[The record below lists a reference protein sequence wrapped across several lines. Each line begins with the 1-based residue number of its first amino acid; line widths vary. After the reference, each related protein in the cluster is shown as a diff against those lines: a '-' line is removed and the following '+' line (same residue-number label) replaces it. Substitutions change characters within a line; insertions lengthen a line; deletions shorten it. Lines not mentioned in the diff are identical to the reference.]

1 MCYNLVKEMIESI
14 TSMLEGLIEFHNSD
28 ILTYESE
35 IKEYNNLSLESDDPM
50 ISEVIKWMIIRTSA
64 ANAKIDKDSNLLNI
78 FENKWSKEKL
88 LELKEL
94 LPERINFSKCDLE
107 YMNSMKNH
115 RDTHY
120 DMGKYFEI
128 WGGKIKLELDIF
140 KQIENILDVDLTSLD
155 PTISSEQ
162 LISTPLDII
171 KIRLAKGEITLD
183 EYDVLKSRL
192 EGTSLN

>member
-14 TSMLEGLIEFHNSD
+14 TSMLEGLIENHNSD
-28 ILTYESE
+28 ISTYDSE
-35 IKEYNNLSLESDDPM
+35 IEEYENLSLESDDP
-50 ISEVIKWMIIRTSA
+50 IINEVIKWMMIRTSA
-64 ANAKIDKDSNLLNI
+64 ANAKIELDSNLLNI
-78 FENKWSKEKL
+78 FENEWSKEKL

-94 LPERINFSKCDLE
+94 LPERIGFSKSDME

-128 WGGKIKLELDIF
+128 WVEKIKLELGIF
-140 KQIENILDVDLTSLD
+140 EQIENILDIDLSSLD

-171 KIRLAKGEITLD
+171 KMRLAKGEITLD
-183 EYDVLKSRL
+183 EYDVLKSRF
-192 EGTSLN
+192 EETSLN

>member
-14 TSMLEGLIEFHNSD
+14 TSMLEGLIENYNSD
-28 ILTYESE
+28 ISTYNSE
-35 IKEYNNLSLESDDPM
+35 IEEYENLSLESDDP
-50 ISEVIKWMIIRTSA
+50 IINEVIKWMMIRTSA
-64 ANAKIDKDSNLLNI
+64 ANAKIELDSNLLNI
-78 FENKWSKEKL
+78 FENEWSKEKL

-94 LPERINFSKCDLE
+94 LPERIGFSKSDME

-128 WGGKIKLELDIF
+128 WVEKIKLELGIF
-140 KQIENILDVDLTSLD
+140 EQIENILDIDLSSLD

-171 KIRLAKGEITLD
+171 KMRLAKGEITLD
-183 EYDVLKSRL
+183 EYDVLKSRF
-192 EGTSLN
+192 EETSLN

>member
-1 MCYNLVKEMIESI
+1 MIESI
-14 TSMLEGLIEFHNSD
+14 TSMLEGLIENHNSD
-28 ILTYESE
+28 ISTYNSE
-35 IKEYNNLSLESDDPM
+35 IEEYENLSLESDDP
-50 ISEVIKWMIIRTSA
+50 IINEVIKWMMIRTSA
-64 ANAKIDKDSNLLNI
+64 ANAKIELDSNLLNI
-78 FENKWSKEKL
+78 FENEWSKEKL

-94 LPERINFSKCDLE
+94 LPERIGFSKSDME

-128 WGGKIKLELDIF
+128 WVEKIKLELGIF
-140 KQIENILDVDLTSLD
+140 EQIENILDIDLPSLD

-171 KIRLAKGEITLD
+171 KMRLAKGEITLD
-183 EYDVLKSRL
+183 EYDVLKSRF
-192 EGTSLN
+192 EETSLN